1 MRSIWYNVVIKF
13 SCPSEPLTA
22 HACMEAGKGS
32 GGRGERL
39 SMSKEAAQPPVSTP
53 VRLCEWHSLNG
64 QTAGRRRMA
73 LAERP
78 DCRAAA
84 NGTR

>member
-13 SCPSEPLTA
+13 SRPERDWMIY
-22 HACMEAGKGS
+22 ACIRIRQALF
-32 GGRGERL
+32 GRGERL

-53 VRLCEWHSLNG
+53 VRLCEWRSLNG

-73 LAERP
+73 PAERIFME
-78 DCRAAA
+78 
-84 NGTR
+84 G